1 MESRL
6 EEVNNELDREF
17 SEENLS
23 DTSDESNQEDSEAQL
38 LPEDLSKPPEQPVL
52 NRQPTISQEGKVIP
66 KERYLTSN
74 QIALEQIK
82 LLYSPEIQDIIN
94 ESETS
99 ILKLFDFIAADVI
112 ASPVSSFSVTQFQ
125 PLVIQTSARS
135 CSKEPTCSTRS
146 RTTTR

>member
-94 ESETS
+94 QSETS

-112 ASPVSSFSVTQFQ
+112 ASPVSNYSMTQFQ
-125 PLVIQTSARS
+125 HLVIR
-135 CSKEPTCSTRS
+135 
-146 RTTTR
+146 

>member
-94 ESETS
+94 QSETS

-112 ASPVSSFSVTQFQ
+112 ASPVSNYSVTQFQ
-125 PLVIQTSARS
+125 HLVIR
-135 CSKEPTCSTRS
+135 
-146 RTTTR
+146 